1 MLTESQKQELQAKHL
16 HQTLARKGFID
27 EEVSYQLDY
36 WHAVFTEIN
45 SRYEKAINTS
55 KQLGEIISQAQQE
68 RTKILN
74 EKKELKQQIQK
85 LKEEKEKSLYEINDL
100 ESDLDISNEII
111 ISKNG
116 TIKGLVDKSNKQNQ
130 AINKLQDYQS
140 YLAKK
145 KKKNNETMPAKSW

>member
-1 MLTESQKQELQAKHL
+1 MLTESQKQELQAKQL
-16 HQTLARKGFID
+16 HQTLADKGFID

-36 WHAVFTEIN
+36 WHTVFTEIN
-45 SRYEKAINTS
+45 SRYEKVINTS
-55 KQLGEIISQAQQE
+55 KQLREIILQAQQE
-68 RTKILN
+68 RLN
-74 EKKELKQQIQK
+74 EKKELKQQIKK

-111 ISKNG
+111 VNKNG

-130 AINKLQDYQS
+130 TINKLQDYQS

-145 KKKNNETMPAKSW
+145 KKKT